1 MKKIYKMKKI
11 YILLIILS
19 NTLIIFSQN
28 DLEAEELLNKVSEN
42 IKTYESMYININH
55 NLSNEEEDIDQTNK
69 VSFVKKGDKYNVKW
83 NNITFIYNGE
93 KLYTINP
100 DDEEVTVS
108 TEDLDEEES
117 TITPNKILTFFED
130 GYEFKMDITQD
141 VTVVDYYE
149 QSVRKLLQYVKLIP
163 IDSGSEIEY
172 ILLAIEKKNNRI
184 YKSIERGKNG
194 TITTYTIT
202 SFEVDLPLNNDLF
215 LFNKKDYK
223 DYYINNI
230 D

>member
-1 MKKIYKMKKI
+1 MKKI

-19 NTLIIFSQN
+19 NSLIIFSQN
-28 DLEAEELLNKVSEN
+28 DPEAEELLNKVSEN
-42 IKTYESMYININH
+42 IKAYESMYININH

-83 NNITFIYNGE
+83 NNITFIYDGE

-108 TEDLDEEES
+108 TEDLDEES
-117 TITPNKILTFFED
+117 TITPNKILTFFEE
-130 GYEFKMDITQD
+130 GYEFKMDTTQD

-149 QSVRKLLQYVKLIP
+149 QRVRKLLQYVKLVP
-163 IDSGSEIEY
+163 IDSDSEIEY

-202 SFEVDLPLNNDLF
+202 SFEVDLTLNDDLF
-215 LFNKKDYK
+215 FFNKKKYK

>member
-11 YILLIILS
+11 YILLLILS
-19 NTLIIFSQN
+19 NSLIIFSQN
-28 DLEAEELLNKVSEN
+28 DPEAEELLNKVSEN
-42 IKTYESMYININH
+42 IKAYESMYININH
-55 NLSNEEEDIDQTNK
+55 NLINKEEDIDFTNK

-83 NNITFIYNGE
+83 NNIIFIYDGK

-108 TEDLDEEES
+108 SEDLDEES
-117 TITPNKILTFFED
+117 TITPNKILTFFEE
-130 GYEFKMDITQD
+130 GYHFKMDVSQD

-149 QSVRKLLQYVKLIP
+149 QRVRKLLQYVKLVP
-163 IDSGSEIEY
+163 IDSDSEIEY

-184 YKSIERGKNG
+184 YKSIEKGKNG
-194 TITTYTIT
+194 TITSYTIS
-202 SFEVDLPLNNDLF
+202 SFEVDLPLNEDLF
-215 LFNKKDYK
+215 FFNKKKYK

>member
-11 YILLIILS
+11 YILLLILS
-19 NTLIIFSQN
+19 NSLILFSQN
-28 DLEAEELLNKVSEN
+28 DPEAEELLNKVSEN
-42 IKTYESMYININH
+42 IKAYESMYININH

-83 NNITFIYNGE
+83 NNITFIYDGE

-108 TEDLDEEES
+108 TEDLDEES
-117 TITPNKILTFFED
+117 TITPNKILTFFEE
-130 GYEFKMDITQD
+130 GYEFKMDTTQD

-149 QSVRKLLQYVKLIP
+149 QRVRKLLQYVKLVP
-163 IDSGSEIEY
+163 IDSDSEIEY
-172 ILLAIEKKNNRI
+172 ILLAIEKKNNRL
-184 YKSIERGKNG
+184 YKSIVRGKNG

-202 SFEVDLPLNNDLF
+202 SFEVDLTLNDDLF
-215 LFNKKDYK
+215 FFNKKKYK

>member
-11 YILLIILS
+11 NIILIILL
-19 NTLIIFSQN
+19 NTMVVFSQN
-28 DLEAEELLNKVSEN
+28 DPEAEKLLDKVSET
-42 IKTYESMYININH
+42 IKAYESMYININH
-55 NLSNEEEDIDQTNK
+55 NLSNEEEEIDQTNK

-83 NNITFIYNGE
+83 NNITFIYNGK

-108 TEDLDEEES
+108 TEDLDEES
-117 TITPNKILTFFED
+117 TITPNKILTFFEE

-149 QSVRKLLQYVKLIP
+149 QRVRKLLQYVKLVP
-163 IDSGSEIEY
+163 IDSDSEIEY
-172 ILLAIEKKNNRI
+172 ILLAIEKGNNRI

-202 SFEVDLPLNNDLF
+202 SFEVDLPLNDDLF
-215 LFNKKDYK
+215 FFNKKDYK

>member
-11 YILLIILS
+11 NIILIILL
-19 NTLIIFSQN
+19 NTMVGFSQN
-28 DLEAEELLNKVSEN
+28 DPEAEKLLDKVSET
-42 IKTYESMYININH
+42 IKAYESMYININH
-55 NLSNEEEDIDQTNK
+55 NLSNEEEEIDQTNK

-83 NNITFIYNGE
+83 NNITFIYNGK

-108 TEDLDEEES
+108 TEDLDEES
-117 TITPNKILTFFED
+117 TITPNKILTFFEE

-149 QSVRKLLQYVKLIP
+149 QRVRKLLQYVKLVP
-163 IDSGSEIEY
+163 IDSDSEIEY

-202 SFEVDLPLNNDLF
+202 SFEVDLPLNDDLF
-215 LFNKKDYK
+215 FFNKKDYK

>member
-11 YILLIILS
+11 NIILIILL
-19 NTLIIFSQN
+19 NTMVVFSQN
-28 DLEAEELLNKVSEN
+28 DPEAEKLLDKVSET
-42 IKTYESMYININH
+42 IKAYESMYININH
-55 NLSNEEEDIDQTNK
+55 NLSNEEEVIDQTNK

-83 NNITFIYNGE
+83 NNITFIYNGK

-108 TEDLDEEES
+108 TEDLDEES
-117 TITPNKILTFFED
+117 TITPNKILTFFEE

-149 QSVRKLLQYVKLIP
+149 QRVRKLLQYVKLVP
-163 IDSGSEIEY
+163 IDSDSEIEY
-172 ILLAIEKKNNRI
+172 ILLAIEKGNNRI

-202 SFEVDLPLNNDLF
+202 SFEVDLPLNDDLF
-215 LFNKKDYK
+215 FFNKKDYK